1 MPLEIPVEQPVYRRG
16 ALLFF
21 CIILQKSMI
30 FFRIDRIHKIVSTGH
45 NGTDNNMRFETVNG
59 AIGGK
64 NERE

>member
-1 MPLEIPVEQPVYRRG
+1 
-16 ALLFF
+16 
-21 CIILQKSMI
+21 MI
-30 FFRIDRIHKIVSTGH
+30 FFRIDRIHKIVSSGH